1 VLVYSG
7 LVTILCGM
15 VSVVLPPRWLG
26 FAKRR
31 HGLLAGVAA
40 GLALFAAGLL
50 WPAGEHST
58 PAPATKLDAF
68 LPAYHFHERHEII
81 VAASPER
88 VREALSQVTVADIGV
103 MQTLGRIRD
112 IAMGVK
118 ANTTA
123 DSELAKRSVIQMI
136 SGPRSAFFPLDDT
149 PREFVF
155 GLAGQPWN
163 NRAVRLKSSEFR
175 DWAEPGNVKIAANF
189 LIEDLGGGR
198 SRIVTETRVA
208 ATDAGARRK
217 MAKYWAL
224 IYPGSGLV
232 RRSLLQAIRTRAEAR
247 M

>member
-1 VLVYSG
+1 MSRAKLLRAAAVAVIAGGGLACLSRFGSLQWPTVLVYSG

-88 VREALSQVTVADIGV
+88 S
-103 MQTLGRIRD
+103 
-112 IAMGVK
+112 
-118 ANTTA
+118 
-123 DSELAKRSVIQMI
+123 
-136 SGPRSAFFPLDDT
+136 SA
-149 PREFVF
+149 R
-155 GLAGQPWN
+155 
-163 NRAVRLKSSEFR
+163 
-175 DWAEPGNVKIAANF
+175 
-189 LIEDLGGGR
+189 
-198 SRIVTETRVA
+198 
-208 ATDAGARRK
+208 
-217 MAKYWAL
+217 
-224 IYPGSGLV
+224 
-232 RRSLLQAIRTRAEAR
+232 
-247 M
+247 